1 MSDRPDKAEAVRH
14 QILAF
19 DQGIHDLLMQRTEA
33 VPAARSDDAG
43 SPAPVHP
50 AHAARVLRRL
60 LARHSGCFPRR
71 SVVQIWCDI
80 LFALETRTTLHVHG
94 GEDASRFWDLA
105 RIHFGCTMPLI
116 NHSSATAVVH
126 ACANDP
132 FALGL
137 VPPPE
142 SIESGQTWWEQL
154 APAGHPGPRIAQSLP
169 FVRNDSLTV
178 PLPQGYVIG
187 AVEQEA
193 TGSDT
198 SILRLECQAEMSRAR
213 LQTVMRQAGFDI
225 QILAARRET
234 PKSAASRLL
243 VANKGFVAADDPR
256 LVMVMELGG
265 EAVVRVALVGG
276 FADPFEAPA

>member
-1 MSDRPDKAEAVRH
+1 MSDRPDKAEAVRRE
-14 QILAF
+14 ILAF
-19 DQGIHDLLMQRTEA
+19 DKGIHDLLIKRTEA
-33 VPAARSDDAG
+33 VLAVRSDDAG
-43 SPAPVHP
+43 LPAPIRP

-60 LARHSGCFPRR
+60 LARHSGRFPLRGI
-71 SVVQIWCDI
+71 VQIWCDI
-80 LFALETRTTLHVHG
+80 LFALETRTTLHVYG

-116 NHSSATAVVH
+116 NHSSATPVVH

-142 SIESGQTWWEQL
+142 SIESGQSWWEQL
-154 APAGHPGPRIAQSLP
+154 APAGQPGPRIAQCLP
-169 FVRNDSLTV
+169 FVRTDSLSV

-193 TGSDT
+193 TGTDT
-198 SILRLECQAEMSRAR
+198 SVLRLECQAEMSRAR

-225 QILAARRET
+225 QILAAGRES

-256 LVMVMELGG
+256 LVTVMEIGG